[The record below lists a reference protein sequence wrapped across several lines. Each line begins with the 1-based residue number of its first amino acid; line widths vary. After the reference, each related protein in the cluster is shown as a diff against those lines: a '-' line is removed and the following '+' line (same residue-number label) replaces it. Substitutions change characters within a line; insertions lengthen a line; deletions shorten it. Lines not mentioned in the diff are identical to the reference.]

1 MTNKEELRDS
11 IKDIENAKL
20 FHDTYESLAPDFGY
34 ETRLDTKQFDP
45 FSDNGRLMI
54 ETCRLVIEQIRK
66 ADMER
71 VVEAIGDRKS
81 IQELIDS
88 GDMTEVYQS
97 HPINIGFKDGWNMCL
112 TKVLSIIK
120 QSHE

>member
-20 FHDTYESLAPDFGY
+20 FHDTYERLAPDFGY

-54 ETCRLVIEQIRK
+54 ETCRIVIEQIRK

-71 VVEAIGDRKS
+71 VFEEIKKYEAKVRDDA
-81 IQELIDS
+81 E
-88 GDMTEVYQS
+88 DMDIVTS
-97 HPINIGFKDGWNMCL
+97 
-112 TKVLSIIK
+112 TVLGQVIYNVIEIIK